1 MAQSRQLASLL
12 LLALAWLSAC
22 APVRRPWPV
31 SRDSRVRFDGGRLRV
46 YGAALTNQ
54 AAAHKDAVDALRLYL
69 SPLAPA
75 LKVETVIRKAKPVPT
90 PVRESGAF
98 ASVIDLEAA
107 AVQETLGTR
116 YE

>member
-1 MAQSRQLASLL
+1 MTITRQLAALL
-12 LLALAWLSAC
+12 LLALALLPAC

-54 AAAHKDAVDALRLYL
+54 AAAHKDALDALRFYL
-69 SPLAPA
+69 SPMAPA
-75 LKVETVIRKAKPVPT
+75 LQVETVMRKAKPEAS
-90 PVRESGAF
+90 PVRESGAY
-98 ASVIDLEAA
+98 ASVIDLDAA
-107 AVQETLGTR
+107 AVQQTLGTH